1 MKYQAITISREFGSG
16 GRTIGKRV
24 AEKLGIPCYDQEL
37 IEMIAK
43 ESGFSAEYIKTNDE
57 QTLRGGLLAGL
68 LTDRVYDT
76 PITQDVVWD
85 VQKKIIL
92 EVAQKG
98 PCVIVGRCADVVLR
112 DKVNCLRVYIH
123 ADINKR
129 AERIVTVY
137 GEREDAPLKRVSDK
151 DKRRK
156 AYYEKYTGKKWG
168 AAENF
173 HIALDSGELGL
184 ETCEKILLDLYQG

>member
-1 MKYQAITISREFGSG
+1 MKYKTIAISREFGSG
-16 GRTIGKRV
+16 GRTIGKNV

-43 ESGFSAEYIKTNDE
+43 ESGFSEEYIKSNDE
-57 QTLRGGLLAGL
+57 QTQKGGLFGGL
-68 LTDRVYDT
+68 FTDRVYDT

-85 VQKKIIL
+85 VQKKIVL
-92 EVAQKG
+92 ELAQKG
-98 PCVIVGRCADVVLR
+98 PCVIVGRCADYVLR
-112 DKVNCLRVYIH
+112 DKADCLRVFIH

-129 AERIVTVY
+129 MDRIVAVY
-137 GEREDAPLKRVSDK
+137 GEREDTPRKRVENK

-156 AYYEKYTGKKWG
+156 AYYEKYTDQKWG

-184 ETCEKILLDLYQG
+184 ETCEKILFDLYQG